1 MFQRFSVKKG
11 VLRNFEKFIG
21 VRDSLLANANV
32 LNAFNKVSGLSLQ
45 FYLKRDSLT
54 GVSLGILRMFAK
66 GSVILRSLLLMK
78 MLFIKKL
85 MYLFFDVK
93 EIISLYLTYLT

>member
-54 GVSLGILRMFAK
+54 GVSL
-66 GSVILRSLLLMK
+66 
-78 MLFIKKL
+78 
-85 MYLFFDVK
+85 
-93 EIISLYLTYLT
+93 